1 VCKRRAA
8 PLHFRVVCGIRAQ
21 YGDVPGTGPFPK
33 RERQRLKHMAAPFS
47 ALQTRVAWTK
57 AHPYDIR
64 MPKKVT
70 GQAPRKVEAMSRFEL
85 KIPQTLLQAVEDWAA
100 RQPSKPNKSEAVR
113 RLLEYA
119 LQQQKNA
126 AKK

>member
-1 VCKRRAA
+1 
-8 PLHFRVVCGIRAQ
+8 
-21 YGDVPGTGPFPK
+21 
-33 RERQRLKHMAAPFS
+33 
-47 ALQTRVAWTK
+47 VAWTE

-70 GQAPRKVEAMSRFEL
+70 GQASRKVEAMSRFEL
-85 KIPQTLLQAVEDWAA
+85 KIPQALLDAVEDWAA

-126 AKK
+126 GKK